1 MESDEAITWGSPN
14 AHLEVGRH
22 MNVWINCEYTY
33 DGFKRQRNGGWGSQ
47 IFTSWTPDRIS

>member
-33 DGFKRQRNGGWGSQ
+33 DDFKRQRNGGVGESDFHQ
-47 IFTSWTPDRIS
+47 LDSR